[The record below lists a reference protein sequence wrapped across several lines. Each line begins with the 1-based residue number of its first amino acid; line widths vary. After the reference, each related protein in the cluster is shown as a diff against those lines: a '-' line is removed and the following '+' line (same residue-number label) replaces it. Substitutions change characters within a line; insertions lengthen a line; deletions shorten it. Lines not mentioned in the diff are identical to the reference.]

1 MNETNFIL
9 MCANNS
15 HTFYSNISR
24 HFITE
29 NGQQQKK
36 ILFELKYKINFSTF
50 VWKRVRS
57 GLYCIGPSRER
68 DDRQRRI
75 GSGSP
80 VSGTEEER
88 KSFFFLKKKN

>member
-1 MNETNFIL
+1 MNETNLIL
-9 MCANNS
+9 ILQ
-15 HTFYSNISR
+15 TIR
-24 HFITE
+24 THFIRTFPDILSRKTD
-29 NGQQQKK
+29 NNKK
-36 ILFELKYKINFSTF
+36 ILFDLKYKINFSTF

-88 KSFFFLKKKN
+88 KSFFLKKKKN